1 MKLTNKLFTLINFVL
16 MLSALVLSVVFI
28 YDNYNDKE
36 ESIAI
41 NLLNDLIYSNEDY
54 KSILPNYLL
63 TSENENGGIGS
74 PGLTRDII
82 NFDYVFGND
91 LYECDSYKI
100 TESGNNF
107 VEILLLYEDKPL
119 YPRILFVYNLNKT
132 VGKIEDY
139 TLARELPFSRLNE
152 EYNKLWLD

>member
-1 MKLTNKLFTLINFVL
+1 
-16 MLSALVLSVVFI
+16 MLSALVMSVVFI

-36 ESIAI
+36 ESVVI
-41 NLLNDLIYSNEDY
+41 NLLNDLIYSNVDY
-54 KSILPNYLL
+54 ELILPNYLL
-63 TSENENGGIGS
+63 TSENESGGIGS
-74 PGLTRDII
+74 PGLTRDVI
-82 NFDYVFGND
+82 NFDYVFGSD

-107 VEILLLYEDKPL
+107 VEILLFYEDKPL
-119 YPRILFVYNLNKT
+119 YPRILFMYNLNKT